1 MQFFKEKKMKLAL
14 LLAVIAVAT
23 AASVSAQNADRNT
36 LEQEIRRLESADV
49 AAVLNNDMAA
59 ADKLWTE
66 DLTVNAPN
74 NQLVRGKKAVV
85 ELKNSG
91 TKYASFVRDIE
102 SVLVHGNTVIVMG
115 QEIVVPTGE
124 SPDAGKT
131 IRRRFTNVWMKRGSK
146 WHLTARQA
154 SVICQI

>member
-1 MQFFKEKKMKLAL
+1 MVKLAL
-14 LLAVIAVAT
+14 LLAIIAVAT
-23 AASVSAQNADRNT
+23 PDPVSAQNADKNHA

-59 ADKLWTE
+59 ADKLWAE

-74 NQLVRGKKAVV
+74 NRLVRGKKAVV

-102 SVLVHGNTVIVMG
+102 SVLIHGDTVIVMG

-131 IRRRFTNVWMKRGSK
+131 VRRRFTNLWMKSGGK

-154 SVICQI
+154 SVICQS